1 MVEGIKN
8 RRRRYLIEKE
18 IQFSFIRIF
27 IGMILPI
34 SLVLGIVLYSTNQNF
49 GKTFLSIAKENL
61 NLPDNE
67 LNLRLGDLEARFN
80 EEKAK
85 AAFAIFGS
93 ILAYCIAI
101 AILGIYITHRVAGPA
116 YKIAKVLKLARRG
129 DYSTVTLRKTDWLK
143 GLASAF
149 NELIESLK
157 RGRK

>member
-1 MVEGIKN
+1 MVERIKN

-34 SLVLGIVLYSTNQNF
+34 SLILGIILYSTNQNF
-49 GKTFLSIAKENL
+49 GRTILSIAKENL
-61 NLPDNE
+61 NLPDSE
-67 LNLRLGDLEARFN
+67 LNLRLGDLEMRFN
-80 EEKAK
+80 AERVK

-116 YKIAKVLKLARRG
+116 YKMAKLLRLAKGG
-129 DYSTVTLRKTDWLK
+129 DYSTITLRKTDWLK
-143 GLASAF
+143 GLASSF
-149 NELIESLK
+149 NEFIESLRK
-157 RGRK
+157 GRK